1 MIDLQ
6 KIGRQAAQ
14 ILRTAYDK
22 KQLAHAYLFIDND
35 EQEAL
40 NTAYWLA
47 CLFNCSAAEK
57 RPDGQCLNCRRILN
71 NDYPD
76 VLLVQPEG
84 KTTLGIDQIRPL
96 KIELAK
102 TPRESTIRFFI
113 IKQAEKLTLPAANAL
128 LNLLEEPVN
137 PVVTILI
144 TNNGDQI
151 LPTVRSR
158 TQILNFRH
166 KEQQGKNE
174 ELLANG
180 FSEEEIA
187 DLADLKDLPQKIK
200 YFYQEMLERS
210 DLALVSAHKLAM
222 QAKTLPEQKYV
233 LFLLKHFA
241 ERDLQNASTRTAG
254 TLMLEYLM
262 TVDKMHFSNV
272 SFRNL
277 LDYLALQW
285 KR

>member
-1 MIDLQ
+1 MINLQ
-6 KIGRQAAQ
+6 KIGRSEAK
-14 ILRTAYDK
+14 ILRAAYDK

-40 NTAYWLA
+40 STAYWLA
-47 CLFNCSAAEK
+47 CLFNCTGLKK
-57 RPDGQCLNCRRILN
+57 RPDGNCLTCRRILN
-71 NDYPD
+71 NEYPD
-76 VLLVQPEG
+76 VVLVQPESR
-84 KTTLGIDQIRPL
+84 TTLSIDQIRPL
-96 KIELAK
+96 KVELAK
-102 TPRESTIRFFI
+102 TPRESSIRFFI
-113 IKQAEKLTLPAANAL
+113 IEQAEKLTLPAANAL

-158 TQILNFRH
+158 TQILAFPHEGQTNKH
-166 KEQQGKNE
+166 D

-180 FSEEEIA
+180 FSQEEIKSLS
-187 DLADLKDLPQKIK
+187 DLDNLQQKIK
-200 YFYQEMLERS
+200 YFYQEMLEHN
-210 DLALVSAHKLAM
+210 DLSLVSAHKLAD
-222 QAKTLPEQKYV
+222 QAKSLPQQKYV
-233 LFLLKHFA
+233 LFFLKHLA
-241 ERDLQNASTRTAG
+241 EQDLHSSASRTAG
-254 TLMLEYLM
+254 ALMLKYLM
-262 TVDKMHFSNV
+262 TVDKMRFSNV